1 MAVFY
6 KYSSFSACVKK
17 TMNQI
22 EPNKKIED
30 KGVSGAKRPRVG
42 KHVPYVQRG
51 ETCILGDPGA
61 DKGGEGK
68 CKPAEKYIWNEE
80 K

>member
-22 EPNKKIED
+22 KPNKKIED
-30 KGVSGAKRPRVG
+30 KGVSGAKRQRVG

-51 ETCILGDPGA
+51 ETWS
-61 DKGGEGK
+61 K
-68 CKPAEKYIWNEE
+68 CNETCRPC
-80 K
+80 

>member
-30 KGVSGAKRPRVG
+30 KGVSGAKRQRVG

-51 ETCILGDPGA
+51 ET
-61 DKGGEGK
+61 
-68 CKPAEKYIWNEE
+68 
-80 K
+80 